1 MKLTLILSILFV
13 ASVAHSDETLS
24 EKAAKHT
31 NTTVRA
37 AKKGVNRVKEAVC
50 MEGDLKCGAKKVGN
64 RIEEA
69 KDATVDEAK
78 AIKEKID

>member
-1 MKLTLILSILFV
+1 MKMALILSIIFLVSF
-13 ASVAHSDETLS
+13 AQAEETLS

-64 RIEEA
+64 RLEEA

>member
-1 MKLTLILSILFV
+1 MKFALILSLLFAV
-13 ASVAHSDETLS
+13 SLAHAEETLS
-24 EKAAKHT
+24 EKAVKHK
-31 NTTVRA
+31 NSTVRA
-37 AKKGVNRVKEAVC
+37 AKKGANRVKEAVC

-64 RIEEA
+64 RLEEA